1 MQRYL
6 YSLPWILFILIGC
19 SGSAWAQLRMPA
31 TGTTTSSGTVAGMS
45 PAVNFCNPANGKTDG
60 LQMTVHPPLLY
71 GAGYQRWV
79 VEFSRVDGKPFDADR
94 ELRVNLFHGY
104 DSTECSQVECN
115 VVLPQ
120 GKLVGTA
127 DFIAPKW
134 NNAYYWSIRVYQGNR
149 ELTGLYSSINYIARV
164 NQNWGALDSST
175 DTLVVTQENGFDS
188 PTYLEE
194 HVGQLTEL
202 LELLKST
209 QQRFLLLE
217 NWEAMSKVQ
226 QDRYLAF
233 ETHLPTNWLEL
244 ARFGSIW
251 IPNEA
256 LQTLTLEQRTA
267 LRQYTL
273 GGGVLVITR
282 LANPKQDLGHL
293 ASFLT
298 QSELEGSKTT
308 GLKWSNLAPI
318 NTDIYFAK
326 FGMGK
331 ICTVPDQTMKIEP
344 ERLGAVQGIVSSHSS
359 WQLLRGTS
367 KDFNAGGN
375 YWDWLIPNIGRPPVW
390 SFVALIVVF
399 AGIAGPGLLYFT
411 AKARRAS
418 WLLFLFPRGAVVD
431 NPFVFVCR
439 CP

>member
-19 SGSAWAQLRMPA
+19 SGSAWAQLRIPA
-31 TGTTTSSGTVAGMS
+31 TGTTTSSGSVAGMS

-94 ELRVNLFHGY
+94 ELRVRLFHGY

-194 HVGQLTEL
+194 HVGQLTNCWNFSSRLSRGSYCSRTGKECR
-202 LELLKST
+202 
-209 QQRFLLLE
+209 RFSRTVTLHSKLTYRRTGW
-217 NWEAMSKVQ
+217 NWRAL
-226 QDRYLAF
+226 D
-233 ETHLPTNWLEL
+233 
-244 ARFGSIW
+244 RFGF
-251 IPNEA
+251 PTK
-256 LQTLTLEQRTA
+256 LC
-267 LRQYTL
+267 
-273 GGGVLVITR
+273 R
-282 LANPKQDLGHL
+282 L
-293 ASFLT
+293 
-298 QSELEGSKTT
+298 
-308 GLKWSNLAPI
+308 
-318 NTDIYFAK
+318 
-326 FGMGK
+326 
-331 ICTVPDQTMKIEP
+331 
-344 ERLGAVQGIVSSHSS
+344 
-359 WQLLRGTS
+359 
-367 KDFNAGGN
+367 
-375 YWDWLIPNIGRPPVW
+375 
-390 SFVALIVVF
+390 
-399 AGIAGPGLLYFT
+399 
-411 AKARRAS
+411 
-418 WLLFLFPRGAVVD
+418 
-431 NPFVFVCR
+431 
-439 CP
+439 